1 MDKAFEKALDMVRK
15 EFLGCIPRVLSFL
28 RARDELNRKI
38 GERFMHHPSGHVI
51 WLDRYLDWKAG
62 LAAGSWNHIYFV
74 GFCTDGVNFSLTC
87 TPKCP
92 KRKRFPGD
100 WRGLENEELEEISGI
115 SGLLFIHE
123 GGCKANARNKEALMR
138 LVENVLQG

>member
-1 MDKAFEKALDMVRK
+1 
-15 EFLGCIPRVLSFL
+15 
-28 RARDELNRKI
+28 
-38 GERFMHHPSGHVI
+38 MHHPSGHVI
-51 WLDRYLDWKAG
+51 WLDRYIDWKAG

-74 GFCTDGVNFSLTC
+74 GLTTDGVNFSLTC

-92 KRKRFPGD
+92 KRKRFPGE